1 MLQARDD
8 LKKVLQETQSKSK
21 KEIEKMQQYQDI
33 LLKENEAVSKQ
44 LLDQETE
51 LAAKVSECDSFAV
64 TNSHLQTEL
73 AALRVQLED
82 LKGYKSK
89 YESAA
94 ATTLK
99 S

>member
-1 MLQARDD
+1 M
-8 LKKVLQETQSKSK
+8 
-21 KEIEKMQQYQDI
+21 
-33 LLKENEAVSKQ
+33 KENEAVSKQ
-44 LLDQETE
+44 LLDHETE
-51 LAAKVSECDSFAV
+51 LAAKVSECDSFSV

-73 AALRVQLED
+73 AVLKVQIED

-99 S
+99 SQETQLQELHAQAQ